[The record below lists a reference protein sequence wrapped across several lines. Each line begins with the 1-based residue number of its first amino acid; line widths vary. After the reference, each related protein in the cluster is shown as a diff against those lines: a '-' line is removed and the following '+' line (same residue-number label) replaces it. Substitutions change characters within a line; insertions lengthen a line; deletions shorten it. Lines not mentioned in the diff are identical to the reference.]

1 MSETLMPNEVRQK
14 YIKLMGNDLGEVYYE
29 LWQDVNTLHIEW
41 KEYVE
46 LYGTTPSRIDM
57 LNETASQF
65 FYIVE
70 KSLWNTILIHITR
83 LTDPPQFR
91 NRKNLSLEQLSVLL
105 SDHKLKSKL
114 ATNIKEAIEK
124 SKFCR
129 DWRNRLIAHNDYEL
143 ALLDTAKP
151 LDLASRKLVNEAIKA
166 IDNVMDC
173 ISMYYEKS
181 TTAFDLI
188 DDINGAHSLLYY
200 LNSGL
205 KFEKKRKERL
215 LSGKYD
221 KEDLQHDS
229 F

>member
-14 YIKLMGNDLGEVYYE
+14 YINLMGNDLGEAYYE
-29 LWQDVNTLHIEW
+29 LWQDVIRLHIEW

-46 LYGTTPSRIDM
+46 LYGTKPSRIDM

-83 LTDPPQFR
+83 LTDPPQSG
-91 NRKNLSLEQLSVLL
+91 NRKNLSLKHLLVLL
-105 SDHKLKSKL
+105 SDDKLKSEL
-114 ATNIKEAIEK
+114 TTYIKEVIEK

-143 ALLDTAKP
+143 VLYDNAKP
-151 LDLASRKLVNEAIKA
+151 LEFASRKLVNEAIKS
-166 IDNVMDC
+166 IDDTMDC

-181 TTAFDLI
+181 TTAFNLI
-188 DDINGAHSLLYY
+188 DDINGARSLLYY
-200 LNSGL
+200 LNCGL
-205 KFEKKRKERL
+205 KFEKKRRERL
-215 LSGKYD
+215 LSGKFD
-221 KEDLQHDS
+221 KEDLQNDS

>member
-1 MSETLMPNEVRQK
+1 MSETFTPDEVRQK

-29 LWQDVNTLHIEW
+29 LWQDVNRLHIEW

-46 LYGTTPSRIDM
+46 LYGTKPSRIDM

-83 LTDPPQFR
+83 LTDPPQSM
-91 NRKNLSLEQLSVLL
+91 NRKNLSLQQFPELL
-105 SDHKLKSKL
+105 CDDKLKSEL
-114 ATNIKEAIEK
+114 SINIKEAIEK

-129 DWRNRLIAHNDYEL
+129 DWRNRRIAHNDYEL
-143 ALLDTAKP
+143 ALYNTAKP
-151 LDLASRKLVNEAIKA
+151 LEMASRKLVNEAIKA
-166 IDNVMDC
+166 IDDVMDC

-188 DDINGAHSLLYY
+188 GDINGAHSLLYY

-205 KFEKKRKERL
+205 KFEKKRKESL
-215 LSGKYD
+215 LNGKFD
-221 KEDLQHDS
+221 EEDLQHDN